1 MQPYIPWSSGVYVFF
16 IKIIHSL
23 KCTVLFSFV
32 VPLLSLVAI
41 CCHSLSL
48 VVLLAVTLSHFLY
61 HSLSFVVTR
70 CHSLSLVV
78 PLVFTCCHSLPLVV
92 PLVFTGCHSLS
103 LDVPLVC
110 LFINDP
116 LKDVPTIFKE
126 KRQKGNVRKRLDF
139 NEVLFKLNSHNFQ
152 FQLQWNTYFFL
163 NKLT

>member
-1 MQPYIPWSSGVYVFF
+1 MFFSLKSSILWSVLCCF
-16 IKIIHSL
+16 HSL
-23 KCTVLFSFV
+23 YH
-32 VPLLSLVAI
+32 
-41 CCHSLSL
+41 CCHSLPF
-48 VVLLAVTLSHFLY
+48 AVTHC
-61 HSLSFVVTR
+61 HSLYYSLPLFLISCITR
-70 CHSLSLVV
+70 CHSLSLVG